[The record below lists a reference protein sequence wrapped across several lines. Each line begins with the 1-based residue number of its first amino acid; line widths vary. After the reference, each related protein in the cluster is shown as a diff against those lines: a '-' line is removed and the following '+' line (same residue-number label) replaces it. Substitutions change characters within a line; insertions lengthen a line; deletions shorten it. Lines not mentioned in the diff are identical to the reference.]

1 MNIDEILD
9 LLDELLDKAWSLPLT
24 GGRCVVDADKVRE
37 LIDDVRLNLP
47 TEIKQA
53 KAIVADRSE
62 IITAARREADNLV
75 RKAEDRARML
85 VANEAIVKQAEEKA
99 RETLSQAQQNS
110 RQMKQAAQEF
120 ADNVLRDTED
130 TLIKSVQE
138 VKSTRAALKNAG
150 KSREN

>member
-37 LIDDVRLNLP
+37 LIDDIRLNLP

-53 KAIVADRSE
+53 RAIVADRGE
-62 IITAARREADNLV
+62 IIASARREGDSLV
-75 RKAEDRARML
+75 RRAEDRARVL
-85 VANEAIVKQAEEKA
+85 VANEAIAKQAEERAK
-99 RETLSQAQQNS
+99 EILGTAQQNS

-120 ADNVLRDTED
+120 ADNLLRETEE
-130 TLIKSVQE
+130 TLLKATQE
-138 VKSTRAALKNAG
+138 VKSTRSALRTAG
-150 KSREN
+150 KRSE